1 MNDLYALILAG
12 GSGTRLWPWSR
23 EELPK
28 QFLSLAGKESLFQQ
42 IIHLGQNG
50 RTHMEGARR
59 GGQLIQKGDGNGG

>member
-1 MNDLYALILAG
+1 MNDLYTLILAG

-42 IIHLGQNG
+42 IIHLG
-50 RTHMEGARR
+50 
-59 GGQLIQKGDGNGG
+59 